1 MREDLLH
8 FVWKYKKLQI
18 QNLITTQNENLEVL
32 TVGTHNFNEG
42 PDFFNAKLKIGKQ
55 LWAGNIELHVNSSD
69 WFVHGHEKDSNY
81 DNVIL
86 HVVWEDDVFI
96 YRKDN
101 SRIPTLEL
109 KNYISAEILNSYQD
123 LFDTKTKTFIN
134 CEKKINSF
142 DSFFLKNWL
151 DRLYFERLESKSKI
165 VSDLLNQ
172 NQNNWEQVLFIL
184 LFKNFGSKVN
194 SDSFY
199 SLAAN
204 LPFSVIRKVSGNK
217 EQLESVLFGLSG
229 LLNDEYL
236 DLYFIN
242 LKKEYKYLKTKFD
255 LKEEGVLKPEFFK
268 LRPPNFPTIRLSQ
281 ISSVYHKHQNL
292 FSKLIEAKT
301 VEDIYDLF
309 EVTASKYWDNH
320 FTFGKESKK
329 NIKRL
334 TKNFI
339 DLLIINTILPLK
351 VCYAKHIGVS
361 IDEEVVSIISEIK
374 AENNSVISNFNT
386 LGVLINS
393 AMDSQ
398 ATLQMYNEY
407 CTKNKCLQCAVGSSL
422 LKDNK

>member
-55 LWAGNIELHVNSSD
+55 LWAGNIELHVKSSD

-386 LGVLINS
+386 LGVSINS